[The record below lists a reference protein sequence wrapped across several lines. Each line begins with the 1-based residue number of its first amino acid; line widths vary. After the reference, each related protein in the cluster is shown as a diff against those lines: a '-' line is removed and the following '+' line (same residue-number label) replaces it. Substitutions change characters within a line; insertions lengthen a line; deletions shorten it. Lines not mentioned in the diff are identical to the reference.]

1 MKFKN
6 LRDIIC
12 DTCIVIKGNENE
24 SVATHQ
30 VTKFDDCEV
39 IGIRSRTQGIG
50 MSYVEVIVK

>member
-12 DTCIVIKGNENE
+12 DTCIVIKGNVNE

-30 VTKFDDCEV
+30 VTKFDEDDV
-39 IGIRSRTQGIG
+39 IGIRSRTTGIG

>member
-24 SVATHQ
+24 SVATHKA
-30 VTKFDDCEV
+30 TKFDEDEV
-39 IGIRSRTQGIG
+39 IGIRSRTTGIG